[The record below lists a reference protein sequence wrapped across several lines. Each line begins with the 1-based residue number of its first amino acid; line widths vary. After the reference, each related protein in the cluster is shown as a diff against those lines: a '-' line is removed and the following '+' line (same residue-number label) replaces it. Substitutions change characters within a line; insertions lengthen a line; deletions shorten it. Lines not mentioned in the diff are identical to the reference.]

1 MARRRTKKRS
11 QKNAHTGAPV
21 KNLKQEDGSS
31 DSTSK
36 SSSKSVSSVKPT
48 VDQAEAHSTKPEAS
62 TEPTHA
68 DRVAAT
74 LANVEKLLSEANNTS
89 SSDTPDW
96 SKVLEE
102 SLRKNQNQL
111 SSQLK
116 QFTQSFEKQLNEMQQ
131 AISECLDSES
141 VARINAKTTE
151 QSNNDTTAEDS
162 EKPES
167 DWERQKREM
176 LAEYGDSTPA
186 AKDATKNPKA
196 DAELEADATKDD
208 EKSDDADELTS
219 LQESLHDSIESL
231 DEVQA
236 EEIEELRAQLTEK
249 LREAEV
255 ELSINRAKLD
265 QRKAELERQQL
276 ELERREKSLA
286 DKYSNVNGTPQRMGV
301 LDRLTRH
308 LGVRKQADSL

>member
-11 QKNAHTGAPV
+11 QKDAQTSAPV

-48 VDQAEAHSTKPEAS
+48 VDQAGAHSIKPEAS

-89 SSDTPDW
+89 SSDTTDW

-151 QSNNDTTAEDS
+151 QSGDDTKAEDS
-162 EKPES
+162 EKSES
-167 DWERQKREM
+167 GWERQKREM

-186 AKDATKNPKA
+186 AKDATKNPK
-196 DAELEADATKDD
+196 ADATKDD

-265 QRKAELERQQL
+265 QRKAELERQQS

-286 DKYSNVNGTPQRMGV
+286 NKYSNVNDTPQRMGV